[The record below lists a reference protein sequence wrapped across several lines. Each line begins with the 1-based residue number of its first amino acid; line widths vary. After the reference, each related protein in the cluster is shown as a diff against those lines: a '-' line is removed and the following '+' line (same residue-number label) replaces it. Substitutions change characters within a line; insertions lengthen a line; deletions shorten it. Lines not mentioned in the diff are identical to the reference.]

1 MDGNM
6 TECAEETKSRSAK
19 AQKIKPMPD
28 EAEVWKEI
36 VKGNAQA
43 RDRMIR
49 QYIYVV
55 KYVLNRLVTHP
66 HLDQDVLDFDDL
78 YSAGVI
84 GLINAVDNFDP
95 NREVKFITY
104 AIPRVRGAIID
115 ELRAVDWL
123 PRSLRKRMNQLQNA
137 YAQLENKF
145 LRPANDEEVSAHLDL
160 SIEEFRQLLSMA
172 SRSVVLS
179 LDEELRLSDDS
190 RTTRGDQ
197 AARTE
202 RTCRDILARDELTN
216 ILAQTIESLPEKERL
231 VVAMYY
237 YDEMTFKEIGK
248 VLNVTESRVCQLH
261 TKSMARLRARLKNL
275 EHEFARAVQ
284 NP

>member
-1 MDGNM
+1 MDGN
-6 TECAEETKSRSAK
+6 TTQVADETKSRATK
-19 AQKIKPMPD
+19 TQRIKPMPD

-36 VKGNAQA
+36 VNGNAHA

-95 NREVKFITY
+95 GREVKFITY

-137 YAQLENKF
+137 YSQLENKF

-202 RTCRDILARDELTN
+202 RTCRDILARDELIH
-216 ILAQTIESLPEKERL
+216 ILASTIESLPEKERL

-248 VLNVTESRVCQLH
+248 VLSVTESRVCQLH
-261 TKSMARLRARLKNL
+261 TKSMSRLRARLKNL

-284 NP
+284 AP

>member
-1 MDGNM
+1 MESKLSEC
-6 TECAEETKSRSAK
+6 TEEQKTRASKS
-19 AQKIKPMPD
+19 QKVKPMPN
-28 EAEVWKEI
+28 EAEVWQEI
-36 VKGNAQA
+36 LNGSPQA
-43 RDRMIR
+43 RERMIR

-95 NREVKFITY
+95 TREVKFITY

-123 PRSLRKRMNQLQNA
+123 PRSLRKRMNQLNNA
-137 YAQLENKF
+137 YSHLENKL
-145 LRPANDEEVSAHLDL
+145 LRPVSDEEVSAYLDI
-160 SIEEFRQLLSMA
+160 SIDEFRQLLSMA
-172 SRSVVLS
+172 SRTVVLS

-190 RTTRGDQ
+190 HTTRGDQ

-202 RTCRDILARDELTN
+202 KTCRDQLARDELIS
-216 ILAQTIESLPEKERL
+216 ILAQTIEKLPEKERL

-237 YDEMTFKEIGK
+237 YDDMTFKEIGK

-261 TKSMARLRARLKNL
+261 TKSMSRMRARLKNL
-275 EHEFARAVQ
+275 EHDFARSVQ
-284 NP
+284 AG

>member
-1 MDGNM
+1 MAGN
-6 TECAEETKSRSAK
+6 TTDCTDETRTRPVKS
-19 AQKIKPMPD
+19 QKVKPMPD
-28 EAEVWKEI
+28 EAGVWQEI
-36 VKGNAQA
+36 LKGNAHA

-95 NREVKFITY
+95 SREVKFITY

-115 ELRAVDWL
+115 DLRAVDWL
-123 PRSLRKRMNQLQNA
+123 PRSLRRRMNQLQNA
-137 YAQLENKF
+137 YSQLENKF
-145 LRPANDEEVSAHLDL
+145 LRPANDEEVSAFLDL
-160 SIEEFRQLLSMA
+160 SVDEFRQLLSMA

-202 RTCRDILARDELTN
+202 KTCRDILARDELIS
-216 ILAQTIESLPEKERL
+216 ILAETIENLPEKERL

-275 EHEFARAVQ
+275 ENDFARTIQA
-284 NP
+284 P

>member
-1 MDGNM
+1 MAGN
-6 TECAEETKSRSAK
+6 TSEAAPESKVRATKTQRV
-19 AQKIKPMPD
+19 KPMPD
-28 EAEVWKEI
+28 EALVWREI
-36 VKGNAQA
+36 VKGDRDA

-49 QYIYVV
+49 QYVYLV

-95 NREVKFITY
+95 GREVKFITY
-104 AIPRVRGAIID
+104 AIPRIRGAIID

-123 PRSLRKRMNQLQNA
+123 PRSLRKKMNQLQQA
-137 YAQLENKF
+137 YSQLENKF
-145 LRPANDEEVSAHLDL
+145 LRPAKDEEVSNYLGL
-160 SIEEFRQLLSMA
+160 SVEEFRQLLNFA

-197 AARTE
+197 ATRNEKSSRDLVARE
-202 RTCRDILARDELTN
+202 ELVMILSDA
-216 ILAQTIESLPEKERL
+216 IETLPEKERL

-261 TKSMARLRARLKNL
+261 TKSMARLRGRLKDL
-275 EHEFARAVQ
+275 EHEFARVVQ
-284 NP
+284 AP

>member
-1 MDGNM
+1 MDGN
-6 TECAEETKSRSAK
+6 TTQVADETKTRATK
-19 AQKIKPMPD
+19 TQRIKPMPD

-36 VKGNAQA
+36 VNGNAHS

-95 NREVKFITY
+95 GREVKFITY

-137 YAQLENKF
+137 YSQLENKF

-202 RTCRDILARDELTN
+202 RTCRDILARDELIH
-216 ILAQTIESLPEKERL
+216 ILASTIESLPEKERL

-248 VLNVTESRVCQLH
+248 VLSVTESRVCQLH
-261 TKSMARLRARLKNL
+261 TKSMSRLRARLKNL

-284 NP
+284 AP

>member
-1 MDGNM
+1 MDGN
-6 TECAEETKSRSAK
+6 TTQCAEETKSRTAK
-19 AQKIKPMPD
+19 TQKIKPMPD

-36 VKGNAQA
+36 VQGNAHA

-137 YAQLENKF
+137 YSQLENKF

-202 RTCRDILARDELTN
+202 RTCRDILARDELIN
-216 ILAQTIESLPEKERL
+216 ILASTIESLPEKERL

-248 VLNVTESRVCQLH
+248 VLSVTESRVCQLH
-261 TKSMARLRARLKNL
+261 TKSMSRLRARLKNL

-284 NP
+284 AP

>member
-1 MDGNM
+1 MDGN
-6 TECAEETKSRSAK
+6 TTQCADETKNRAVK
-19 AQKIKPMPD
+19 THKIKPMPD
-28 EAEVWKEI
+28 EAEVWQEI
-36 VKGNAQA
+36 VKGNAPA

-95 NREVKFITY
+95 GREVKFITY

-137 YAQLENKF
+137 YAQLEHKF

-202 RTCRDILARDELTN
+202 RTCRDILARDELIH
-216 ILAQTIESLPEKERL
+216 ILTGTIESLPEKERL

-261 TKSMARLRARLKNL
+261 TKSMSRLRARLKNL

-284 NP
+284 AP

>member
-1 MDGNM
+1 MDVNT
-6 TECAEETKSRSAK
+6 TECAEETKSRTAK
-19 AQKIKPMPD
+19 TQKIKPMPD

-36 VKGNAQA
+36 VQGDAHA

-137 YAQLENKF
+137 YSQLENKF
-145 LRPANDEEVSAHLDL
+145 LRPANDDEVSAHLDL

-202 RTCRDILARDELTN
+202 RTCRDILARDELTS
-216 ILAQTIESLPEKERL
+216 ILATTIESLPEKERL

-248 VLNVTESRVCQLH
+248 VLSVTESRVCQLH
-261 TKSMARLRARLKNL
+261 TKSMSRLRARLKNL

-284 NP
+284 AP